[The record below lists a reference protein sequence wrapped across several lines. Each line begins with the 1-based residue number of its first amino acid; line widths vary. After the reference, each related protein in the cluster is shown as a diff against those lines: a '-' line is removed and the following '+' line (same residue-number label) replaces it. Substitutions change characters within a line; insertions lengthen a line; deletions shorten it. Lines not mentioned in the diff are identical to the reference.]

1 MNKNELKE
9 LLKPIVKE
17 CVDESIKESI
27 FSSGIISQLI
37 SEVILGVQPLLES
50 KVEQPEEKSTNR
62 FSEILKKTERSQ
74 SNDTRKQLAETI
86 GKTSY
91 GGVNVFQGIKET
103 IPDETTSTGKPNAMQ
118 GIAANDPGVD
128 ITNLFDFNKANI
140 LAKGK
145 KKK

>member
-37 SEVILGVQPLLES
+37 SEVLLGVQPIVENKVQQTEEES
-50 KVEQPEEKSTNR
+50 PSR
-62 FSEILKKTERSQ
+62 FSEILKRTEQTHS
-74 SNDTRKQLAETI
+74 SDARKQLAETI

-103 IPDETTSTGKPNAMQ
+103 IPDETTSAGTSNVMQ
-118 GIAANDPGVD
+118 GIAGNDPGVD